1 MSFVG
6 HLDCKNQGVYVC
18 VAEVISRASNQSNLH
33 WVAFT
38 TVPGNIGFNP
48 SSGTLA
54 PGQNVFVSISI
65 PLTACTHGL
74 FFFRGPANTH
84 TITWAC

>member
-1 MSFVG
+1 
-6 HLDCKNQGVYVC
+6 
-18 VAEVISRASNQSNLH
+18 VANVIARASNQSNLH

-38 TVPGNIGFNP
+38 NVRGNIIFSP
-48 SSGTLA
+48 SSGDLA
-54 PGQNVFVSISI
+54 PGQNMLVSITI